1 MYLKKGT
8 NALNTSA
15 TPKSLKNH
23 KRQLKL
29 SSLVKKH
36 PHNILAKLRTFEEVI
51 IIKSTPS

>member
-23 KRQLKL
+23 RRQLKL